1 MNTCN
6 CFACKPKTAT
16 ALPQNLWKIGQAVK
30 FWYHSPDY
38 RSDSSGRLLRGSDGK
53 LLAFYDKGP
62 TLRYGVVI
70 PYDSSAVEVG
80 RDGIFVAFTDNKPN
94 NGPFWEWD
102 FMIESGIG
110 YQSPIVEA

>member
-6 CFACKPKTAT
+6 CFACKPDTAT
-16 ALPQNLWKIGQAVK
+16 PLPRNLWRIGQAVK

-38 RSDSSGRLLRGSDGK
+38 CHENGK
-53 LLAFYDKGP
+53 LVEVWREP
-62 TLRYGVVI
+62 SLRYGVVASYTSPAI
-70 PYDSSAVEVG
+70 EVG

-94 NGPFWEWD
+94 NGSFWAWD

-110 YQSPIVEA
+110 YMSPIVEA

>member
-6 CFACKPKTAT
+6 CFACKPAS
-16 ALPQNLWKIGQAVK
+16 APQLPKEKWIVGQAVK

-38 RSDSSGRLLRGSDGK
+38 RHENGK
-53 LLAFYDKGP
+53 LVEVWREP
-62 TLRYGVVI
+62 SLRYGVVI
-70 PYDSSAVEVG
+70 PYDSPAVAVG
-80 RDGIFVAFTDNKPN
+80 RDGILVALTDNKPN
-94 NGPFWEWD
+94 NGPFWAWD

>member
-6 CFACKPKTAT
+6 FPACRHDMVAPLPKEK
-16 ALPQNLWKIGQAVK
+16 WIVGQAVK

-38 RSDSSGRLLRGSDGK
+38 RHENGK
-53 LLAFYDKGP
+53 LVEVWREP
-62 TLRYGVVI
+62 SLRYGAVSS
-70 PYDSSAVEVG
+70 YDSPAVEVG

-94 NGPFWEWD
+94 NGSFWAWD

-110 YQSPIVEA
+110 YMSPIVEA